1 MLDKVRNF
9 LSENKKV
16 QSLRRF
22 YEGDLYLAIVALA
35 VATAYCLS
43 IELFVAPVLILFCGA
58 GLIVSKDFKPYII
71 ILLLFVYMV
80 PPAHMQ
86 PDSGAF
92 TNSYYYKHLDVLM
105 VYAALILI
113 TLIARFIIHGGFTKI
128 FTTKTKLT
136 FFVIPLAIAF
146 LTNGFFAEDYRVGNL
161 IFGFVM
167 AFCMCFLYLVIVH
180 NIDYDENTVTYF
192 CKACFYIA
200 LALIIELIYAYAT
213 CNFFEDGVVNKEIM
227 SLGWG
232 IGNNYGAMVA
242 ILIPPILYL
251 ITVEKRWYI
260 YYVGAILTFVA
271 TIFSFSRAAI
281 LVGTTAFIFGLIVIM
296 LVGKNAKKCII
307 ANVAMLIIGLAV
319 VFIRR
324 DALSVIFK
332 SILDMKFSD
341 RGRFKLW
348 RLARDNFIAHP
359 VFGGGFYS
367 CEFVS
372 RGFLPSF
379 YHNTVLEI
387 AAATGAF
394 GLAAYLAFRA
404 KTVYLC
410 ARRLNLERLFLG
422 LMLAVLLGTS
432 LLDNHMFNVY
442 PLFYHAVIIA
452 LIELDFNK
460 TAPLLNKAAN
470 ISD

>member
-35 VATAYCLS
+35 VAAAYCLS

-80 PPAHMQ
+80 PPTHMQ

-92 TNSYYYKHLDVLM
+92 TNSYYYKHLGVLM

-113 TLIARFIIHGGFTKI
+113 TLAARFIIHGGFTKI

-161 IFGFVM
+161 IFGFTM

-180 NIDYDENTVTYF
+180 NIDYDEKTVTYF

-200 LALIIELIYAYAT
+200 LTLIIELIFVYAT
-213 CNFFEDGVVNKEIM
+213 GDFIDGGTVNKDLM
-227 SLGWG
+227 RFGWG
-232 IGNNYGAMVA
+232 ICNNYGAMVA
-242 ILIPPILYL
+242 VLIPPILYL
-251 ITVEKRWYI
+251 VTDEKRWYV

-271 TIFSFSRAAI
+271 TIFSFSRAAM
-281 LVGTTAFIFGLIVIM
+281 LMGVAAFIFGMVVIM
-296 LVGKNAKKCII
+296 LIGKNAKKCII
-307 ANVAMLIIGLAV
+307 ANGILVVLAV
-319 VFIRR
+319 ATILIRR
-324 DALSVIFK
+324 DALAIIFK
-332 SILDMKFSD
+332 SILDMKLND
-341 RGRFKLW
+341 RGRFYLW

-379 YHNTVLEI
+379 YHNTVLEL
-387 AAATGAF
+387 AATTGAF

-404 KTVYLC
+404 KTIYLC
-410 ARRLNLERLFLG
+410 ARRLNAERLFLG

-460 TAPLLNKAAN
+460 TAPLLNKATN
-470 ISD
+470 LND